1 MEKIIHKNIEYYE
14 PSLDRPPLTTAV
26 ASLALDLCSFTMR
39 FARIERV
46 PRYEDSRRESDVEHS
61 YMLALLAPELAKALN
76 LPLDSGLLSQYA
88 IVHDLIE
95 LKTGDVATFSIS
107 PADLATK
114 EAAEHDALEELV
126 NELPPFTGWL
136 VRKYESQSDPESR
149 FVRAVDKLLPLVVD
163 ILGDG
168 QRVIREDFNINDL
181 PSLEQSH
188 QLLTARIEERFGAEF
203 PDIAL
208 AHAML
213 SELLE
218 VEMESLLQPQ

>member
-1 MEKIIHKNIEYYE
+1 MEKIIQKNIECYE
-14 PSLDRPPLTTAV
+14 PNLGHIPVHTAV
-26 ASLALDLCSFTMR
+26 ASLALDLCKVTMR

-46 PRYEDSRRESDVEHS
+46 PRFDDSQRESDVEHS
-61 YMLALLAPELAKALN
+61 YMLSLVAPELAKALH

-107 PADLATK
+107 PEELAAK
-114 EAAEHDALEELV
+114 EASEHDALEELI
-126 NELPPFTGWL
+126 NELPPYTGWL

-168 QRVIREDFNINDL
+168 QRVLREDFDIHDL
-181 PSLEQSH
+181 PSLERSH
-188 QLLTARIEERFGAEF
+188 QLLTARIDSRFGAEF

-213 SELLE
+213 SELFE
-218 VEMESLLQPQ
+218 VEMESNLQVL